1 MVDLTTL
8 ISGGITNLPQ
18 VGTGLDGLNDVILE
32 NTSTLATG
40 DLLWY
45 NGTEWENN
53 AEIALYVAAHIDN
66 LAPLSRQSNATAI
79 VAMSVGTTAPTSP
92 AVGDL
97 WVDTN

>member
-1 MVDLTTL
+1 MVNLTTL

-18 VGTGLDGLNDVILE
+18 VGTGLDGLNDVILN
-32 NTSTLATG
+32 NTTTLAAG
-40 DLLWY
+40 DVLWY

-53 AEIALYVAAHIDN
+53 AEIALYVLAHITK
-66 LAPLSRQSNATAI
+66 LAPLSRQSNTTAI
-79 VAMSVGTTAPTSP
+79 VAMSVGTTAPSSP

>member
-18 VGTGLDGLNDVILE
+18 VGTGIDGLNDVILE
-32 NTSTLATG
+32 NTTTLATG
-40 DLLWY
+40 DVLWY

-53 AEIALYVAAHIDN
+53 AEFTTVLTQHINN
-66 LAPLSRQSNATAI
+66 LAPLSRQSNTSAI
-79 VAMSVGTTAPTSP
+79 VAMSVGTTAPSSP